1 MSANSAVTVLRS
13 PSSSSDEPLSVAPR
27 TLGADPGGD
36 EAAAAPTPFVNGVPH
51 LPQKSEVGGFSAL
64 HFAHCF
70 ASAVPHFAQKLLV
83 GELFVP
89 HFAQRI
95 ATTFPRADA
104 QVSRQDAPIDRR
116 EPGQAARPA
125 ERADRDRGRA
135 PTRLRPHTD
144 RRSDRV
150 SLVEDLSRRDLTWLR
165 EQVELAHSNSVA
177 SRKSHTD
184 LPCLIETKLAE
195 GLIQN
200 SQEFYLRGLLVR
212 SEVQPQTHGQTTAE
226 IIQESKAIGSRLR
239 DKIRSATN

>member
-1 MSANSAVTVLRS
+1 MIFSAGSMIARASSGSRSCSSSVEPLMSANSAVTVLRS
-13 PSSSSDEPLSVAPR
+13 PSSSSDEPLSAAPR

-104 QVSRQDAPIDRR
+104 QVSRQDAPIDRG
-116 EPGQAARPA
+116 EPEQAARPA

-135 PTRLRPHTD
+135 PTRLRPIPTSAQIGCH
-144 RRSDRV
+144 
-150 SLVEDLSRRDLTWLR
+150 LLR
-165 EQVELAHSNSVA
+165 
-177 SRKSHTD
+177 
-184 LPCLIETKLAE
+184 
-195 GLIQN
+195 
-200 SQEFYLRGLLVR
+200 
-212 SEVQPQTHGQTTAE
+212 
-226 IIQESKAIGSRLR
+226 
-239 DKIRSATN
+239 